1 MEAESILSNKP
12 KKKRFEVE
20 ADENISDCLDRM
32 ENEGYMPV
40 RRMEEPVF
48 KEVIKN
54 GKKDVEFHEQRIVF
68 EGILK

>member
-1 MEAESILSNKP
+1 MESKP

-20 ADENISDCLDRM
+20 QNESISDCLDRM
-32 ENEGYMPV
+32 EKDGYTPV

-48 KEVIKN
+48 QEVMKN
-54 GKKDVEFHEQRIVF
+54 GKKDVEYLEQRIVF